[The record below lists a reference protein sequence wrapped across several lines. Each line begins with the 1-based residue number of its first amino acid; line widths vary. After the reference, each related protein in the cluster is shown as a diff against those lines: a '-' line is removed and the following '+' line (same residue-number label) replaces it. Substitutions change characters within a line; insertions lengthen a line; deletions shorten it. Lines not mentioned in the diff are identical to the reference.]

1 MVEFKDDI
9 NLSAWKLN
17 LQLFFYK
24 LEENISLEKL
34 EDAYWE
40 VLYEILDTASSHW

>member
-9 NLSAWKLN
+9 NLAGPYMAAWKLN
-17 LQLFFYK
+17 LVFWGIHK

-40 VLYEILDTASSHW
+40 VLYLNS